1 MPDLRKSS
9 PSFAGLAEIPLQRSR
24 LLLAAASL
32 VHLAAALPAL
42 LLSLPFP
49 IRGTWLLAVLASWLW
64 RLLQDPVTAIRPLPD
79 GRWRLILGECDVD
92 AELRS
97 WYVHPWC
104 CVALFR
110 AGWRFRR
117 AVVVP
122 RWCLDGETHR
132 RLRVALRSSTLTGA

>member
-79 GRWRLILGECDVD
+79 C
-92 AELRS
+92 A
-97 WYVHPWC
+97 
-104 CVALFR
+104 
-110 AGWRFRR
+110 AG
-117 AVVVP
+117 
-122 RWCLDGETHR
+122 T
-132 RLRVALRSSTLTGA
+132 STLGAASRYSGPVGAFAVPWWCRVGASMARLTAACASPCAVAPSLGLDLSA